1 MQQHS
6 QAFRLIANLLAAW
19 EKEGFAVGVETQLQ
33 LRELTQKLPDDISIQ
48 NLKTLF
54 APLFANTRDE
64 QELFYELFDK
74 NLKENEQFFKESAQY
89 TQPSKPI
96 HTPSVATFLAM
107 TWKRFK
113 WFFSILTVILLAI
126 LGYFIYKKYTP
137 KLPIQL
143 EIEKITGDG

>member
-1 MQQHS
+1 MQQHP

-19 EKEGFAVGVETQLQ
+19 EKEGFAVGIETQLQ

-96 HTPSVATFLAM
+96 DTPSVATFFSM
-107 TWKRFK
+107 TWKRFN
-113 WFFSILTVILLAI
+113 WLFTSL
-126 LGYFIYKKYTP
+126 P
-137 KLPIQL
+137 KAWIGTITSDDCTLI
-143 EIEKITGDG
+143 IER